1 MASFSTAAAHA
12 SDYVSRLSSSGSRW
26 LEVIIATNDETPR
39 VRLSEVTARLELE
52 YPCHWVYKIIGEDA
66 ARLRQAVLQLIEGDA
81 YTVSVSKTSSSGRY
95 VSLNIDVEVRDE
107 RERTSIYEAL
117 RSHPDVRMVL

>member
-12 SDYVSRLSSSGSRW
+12 SACVSQPSSSNSLW
-26 LEVIIATNDETPR
+26 SEVIIATNDETPR
-39 VRLSEVTARLELE
+39 VRLNEVTERLELE

-66 ARLRQAVLQLIEGDA
+66 ARLRQAVLQIIEGDA

-95 VSLNIDVEVRDE
+95 VSLNIDVEVSDE
-107 RERTSIYEAL
+107 SERTSIYAAL
-117 RSHPDVRMVL
+117 RSHADVRMVL